1 MIQTHIKSLIC
12 TVLLGAGVLW
22 FGQYHENTKR
32 TNIHYNTAEVV
43 SLGQCSESKCS
54 FMYKTQS
61 GEVRNGLSRE
71 PVSIGQLVYQECWE
85 EKVRGSRCYVEYEP
99 NM

>member
-1 MIQTHIKSLIC
+1 MIKVHVLSLIG
-12 TVLLGAGVLW
+12 TVLLGAAVMM
-22 FGQYHENTKR
+22 FAQHQEDTKR

-54 FMYKTQS
+54 FMYKTS
-61 GEVRNGLSRE
+61 NGDVRNGLSRE
-71 PVSIGQLVYQECWE
+71 PVSIGQTVYQECWT

-99 NM
+99 M